1 MSRMKTKSGII
12 IPDNPDRRRFLRYS
26 GAGIAAA
33 LLPGKAEAAN
43 FFMKRFLAR
52 PPKKPS
58 FITSNEDFYLVQY
71 AGFQKV
77 NVNNWSLQIRGKVR
91 KPLRFTY
98 NDILKRPSVEKM
110 VTLQC
115 IENEPAGEQISNAV
129 WTGVPLKSLIEEAMP
144 RSSVQ
149 DVAMFGADDYSD
161 SITLERAMNYDVFLA
176 YAMNGKQLPM
186 KHGFPLRAVVPG
198 IYGIKNVKWL
208 QKIELVDYD
217 YKGYWQK
224 KSWSD
229 DGTIKVTSR
238 IDDPG
243 DYNTLTGDYTLRGL
257 AFSGYNGIRTVEL
270 TFDGG
275 KTWEPTK
282 LLPTPSPYSWVFW
295 EYEWKRPK
303 PRSYQITSRA
313 VDNIGRIQ
321 TDFNARAFPSGTS
334 GLHSVITFVD

>member
-1 MSRMKTKSGII
+1 MKTKSGII
-12 IPDNPDRRRFLRYS
+12 IPEYLDRRRFLRYS

-33 LLPGKAEAAN
+33 LLPGRADAAN
-43 FFMKRFLAR
+43 FLMKRFLAR
-52 PPKKPS
+52 PPKKTS

-71 AGFQKV
+71 SGFQKV
-77 NVNNWSLQIRGKVR
+77 DVKNWSLQIKGKVR

-98 NDILKRPSVEKM
+98 DDILKRPAMEKM

-115 IENEPAGEQISNAV
+115 IENEPAGDQISNAV
-129 WTGVPLKSLIEEAMP
+129 WTGVTLKSLIEEAMP
-144 RSSVQ
+144 FSSVE

-161 SITLERAMNYDVFLA
+161 SITLDRAMNYDVFLA

-208 QKIELVDYD
+208 ERIELLDYD

-229 DGTIKVTSR
+229 EGTVKVTSR

-243 DYNTLTGDYTLRGL
+243 DYNTVTGDYTLRGL
-257 AFSGYNGIRTVEL
+257 ACSGYNGIRTVEL

-275 KTWEPTK
+275 KTWVPTK
-282 LLPTPSPYSWVFW
+282 LQKTPSPYSWVFW

-303 PRSYQITSRA
+303 PGSYQITSRA
-313 VDNIGRIQ
+313 VDHLGRVQ
-321 TDFNARAFPSGTS
+321 SDFIARAFPSGTS

>member
-1 MSRMKTKSGII
+1 MKTKSGIT
-12 IPDNPDRRRFLRYS
+12 IPDALNRRRFLRYS
-26 GAGIAAA
+26 GAGIAAVF
-33 LLPGKAEAAN
+33 LPRRAEAAN

-52 PPKKPS
+52 PPIETP
-58 FITSNEDFYLVQY
+58 FITPNEDFYLVQY
-71 AGFQKV
+71 SGFQKV
-77 NVNNWSLQIRGKVR
+77 NVNTWSLQIRGKVR

-98 NDILKRPSVEKM
+98 NDILKRPSMEKM

-115 IENEPAGEQISNAV
+115 IENEPAGDRISNAV
-129 WTGVPLKSLIEEAMP
+129 WTGVSLKSLIEEAMP
-144 RSSVQ
+144 HSSVQ

-161 SITLERAMNYDVFLA
+161 SITIDRALNYDVFLA

-208 QKIELVDYD
+208 KKIELLDYD

-243 DYNTLTGDYTLRGL
+243 DYNTLTGDYTFRGL
-257 AFSGYNGIRTVEL
+257 AFSGYNGIRTVDL
-270 TFDGG
+270 SFDGA
-275 KTWEPTK
+275 KSWVPTDLK
-282 LLPTPSPYSWVFW
+282 RSPSPYSWVFW
-295 EYEWKRPK
+295 EYHWKRPK
-303 PRSYQITSRA
+303 RGSYQVVARA
-313 VDNIGRIQ
+313 TDNIGRVQ
-321 TDFNARAFPSGTS
+321 SSFNARAFPSGTS
-334 GLHSVITFVD
+334 GLHSVITFVE